1 MEGSWSG
8 ARNQKAALLHRGY
21 VAPFRNLR
29 DYFERR
35 TRPLCPDTDVRIEH
49 LQPWPGC
56 VGEGFRIGRQSRT
69 GMLMLG
75 VLSASAH
82 GHRCSQLLLRGRRSN
97 ACRLG
102 RCVTCLAIRTRL
114 PPTARLTKIGL
125 SPYRKMKINGQ
136 EPYNS
141 QTKTSGWEPNRSIAV
156 RTLDRAG
163 REIEPSAQAMS
174 SRRDLSTPKSES
186 RLPCYG
192 EAVLHDDL
200 TSPNWTSSW
209 CRPPCL
215 VLLKCSWEVGPRRED
230 DGRIICGEAL

>member
-1 MEGSWSG
+1 
-8 ARNQKAALLHRGY
+8 
-21 VAPFRNLR
+21 
-29 DYFERR
+29 
-35 TRPLCPDTDVRIEH
+35 
-49 LQPWPGC
+49 
-56 VGEGFRIGRQSRT
+56 
-69 GMLMLG
+69 MLG

-82 GHRCSQLLLRGRRSN
+82 GHRCSQLLLRGRRSD

-102 RCVTCLAIRTRL
+102 GCVTGLAVRTRL

-125 SPYRKMKINGQ
+125 DPYRKMKINGQ

-192 EAVLHDDL
+192 EAVLHDDFAKL
-200 TSPNWTSSW
+200 DKFLVPSPVPGLAEVLVGSW
-209 CRPPCL
+209 SEERRRRANNLWRGAIGTAVEVSAASRASKRSMVPCEDL
-215 VLLKCSWEVGPRRED
+215 AGRRSQSLRYSCWFRTPSRYRACCFFQAEP
-230 DGRIICGEAL
+230 GRNVP

>member
-1 MEGSWSG
+1 
-8 ARNQKAALLHRGY
+8 
-21 VAPFRNLR
+21 
-29 DYFERR
+29 
-35 TRPLCPDTDVRIEH
+35 
-49 LQPWPGC
+49 
-56 VGEGFRIGRQSRT
+56 
-69 GMLMLG
+69 MLG

-82 GHRCSQLLLRGRRSN
+82 GHRCSQLLLRGRRSD

-102 RCVTCLAIRTRL
+102 RCVTGLAVRTRL

-125 SPYRKMKINGQ
+125 DPYRKMKINGQ

-215 VLLKCSWEVGPRRED
+215 VLLKCSWEVGPRRVRRRASKRSMVRED
-230 DGRIICGEAL
+230 QDSSGPQKSISPFPPLAARVGWFRRVSLAASSRLSRGMYGHSIQR